1 MEMTLKRVLFTDDG
15 APGVL
20 MSGSKPLCLT
30 LEEDWRSNA
39 KGISCIPEGSYL
51 CKLSEHPKHGMTY
64 EVQDVPGRSSIL
76 IHSGNTEA
84 DTEGCILLGK
94 EFGTMRAKDDQSG
107 QEEEQLAVL
116 RSKEAFTE
124 FMAFTRGATTFVLH
138 VKNC

>member
-20 MSGSKPLCLT
+20 ICGSRPLWVT
-30 LEEDWRSNA
+30 LEENWRDNA
-39 KGISCIPEGSYL
+39 RGISCIPEGSYL
-51 CKLSEHPKHGMTY
+51 CQLSEHPKHGMTY
-64 EVQDVPGRSSIL
+64 EVMAVPGRSSIL

-94 EFGTMRAKDDQSG
+94 EYGTVQAKDDQSG
-107 QEEEQLAVL
+107 VIEEQLSVL
-116 RSKEAFTE
+116 RSKEAFTA
-124 FMAFTRGATTFVLH
+124 FMDFTKGTPTFVLH